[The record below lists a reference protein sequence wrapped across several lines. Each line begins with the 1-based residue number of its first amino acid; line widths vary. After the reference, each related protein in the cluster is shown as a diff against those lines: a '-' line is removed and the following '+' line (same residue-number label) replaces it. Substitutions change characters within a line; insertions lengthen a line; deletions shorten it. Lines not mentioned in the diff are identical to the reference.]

1 MTNESTLQKMIEMK
15 LSGMAQAF
23 RNILQSSFSTDM
35 TADELVAYLVD
46 AEFEERQNR
55 RLARLVKNANFRL
68 QAAIE
73 QVYTQPV
80 RKIDKNLLLRLADCS
95 WIKKGENILIT
106 GPTGVGKSFIACALG
121 NQAVH
126 HDIRTLYFN
135 ANKMFSKLKMA
146 KADGSYVKELKKI
159 QKHQL
164 LLLDDFGLHP
174 LDEQS
179 NLILLEILEDRYSL
193 GSTIVTSQFPI
204 SDWHDLLSN
213 PTVADAICDRLVH
226 NAYKIEL
233 NGDSMRKRKKPD
245 SG

>member
-1 MTNESTLQKMIEMK
+1 MTNESTLQKMIEMR

-23 RNILQSSFSTDM
+23 RNILQSSYSTDM

-46 AEFEERQNR
+46 AEWDERQNR
-55 RLARLVKNANFRL
+55 RFARLVKNANFRL

-135 ANKMFSKLKMA
+135 ANKMFSKLNL
-146 KADGSYVKELKKI
+146 VVLK
-159 QKHQL
+159 L
-164 LLLDDFGLHP
+164 T
-174 LDEQS
+174 E
-179 NLILLEILEDRYSL
+179 
-193 GSTIVTSQFPI
+193 
-204 SDWHDLLSN
+204 
-213 PTVADAICDRLVH
+213 
-226 NAYKIEL
+226 
-233 NGDSMRKRKKPD
+233 
-245 SG
+245 